1 MQKYNVSSLA
11 KEMGVSADL
20 LKLYEE
26 HGLLAPHRDPQS
38 RYRYYDIYDGGRVVS
53 SMTLRNM
60 GFSVRQTGTLLSSAS
75 LADLRTALEDR
86 ISGLREELSRLERL
100 IPAVEEYAALLEDFS
115 LPVVPTP
122 CMRPGYYFLAQST
135 QEEFRQ
141 TERQKQLAR
150 RLLEELPYSERLL
163 VIDRNSFTEGEEF
176 RFQWGLAIRED
187 RSEGWPVEE
196 MRYFPPRP
204 CLRLPELHSA
214 SCLVSREAFV
224 PLARFLREDGRALE
238 DDILCQVPVT
248 SVEQG
253 ERTAYRMIFL
263 PVALRAEENFAED
276 C

>member
-1 MQKYNVSSLA
+1 MKKYKVSSLA

-38 RYRYYDIYDGGRVVS
+38 RYRYYNIYDGGKVVS

-60 GFSVRQTGTLLSSAS
+60 GFSVRQTGALLSGSSLPEVSA
-75 LADLRTALEDR
+75 ALETR
-86 ISGLREELSRLERL
+86 LEGLREELSRLERL
-100 IPAVEEYAALLEDFS
+100 IPAVEEYAALLKDFS
-115 LPVVPTP
+115 LPSVPTP
-122 CMRPGYYFLAQST
+122 CMRPGFYFLAQSS

-141 TERQKQLAR
+141 TERQKDLAR

-163 VIDRNSFTEGEEF
+163 VLDRCSFNDGQEF

-204 CLRLPELHSA
+204 CLRLPYVQDPA
-214 SCLVSREAFV
+214 QRVCREAFD
-224 PLARFLREDGRALE
+224 PLAQLLRTNGYVLE
-238 DDILCQVPVT
+238 DDLVCQVPAAT
-248 SVEQG
+248 VENG
-253 ERTAYRMIFL
+253 VRISRRMIYL
-263 PVALRAEENFAED
+263 PVAGAAEAMD
-276 C
+276 RL

>member
-1 MQKYNVSSLA
+1 MKKYKVSSLA

-26 HGLLAPHRDPQS
+26 HGLLEPHRDPQS

-60 GFSVRQTGTLLSSAS
+60 GFSVRQTGSLLSSAS
-75 LADLRTALEDR
+75 LAELRTALEKR
-86 ISGLREELSRLERL
+86 IHGLREELARMERL
-100 IPAVEEYAALLEDFS
+100 IPAAEEYAALLEGVS
-115 LPVVPTP
+115 APSVPTP
-122 CMRPGYYFLAQST
+122 CTRPGYYFLAQSA
-135 QEEFRQ
+135 QEEFHQ
-141 TERQKQLAR
+141 TERQKALAR

-163 VIDRNSFTEGEEF
+163 VIDQSSFTEGQEF

-196 MRYFPPRP
+196 MHYFPPRP
-204 CLRLPELHSA
+204 CLRLPEAHSA
-214 SCLVSREAFV
+214 ACLVGREAFA
-224 PLARFLREDGRALE
+224 PLARFLSENSIILE

-253 ERTAYRMIFL
+253 ARTAYRMIYL
-263 PVALRAEENFAED
+263 PVSLDTLED
-276 C
+276 R